1 MPSDATGSS
10 RPQDI
15 GSRPPHSHQADGAES
30 ISKDEL
36 RALVREWTSGLREQ
50 GLPPERVLA
59 IVKSRVRDVI
69 LPHTSRYVDTDATD
83 QRQDRLMSDSSQWC
97 IEALFEPSDQ

>member
-10 RPQDI
+10 RSHDI
-15 GSRPPHSHQADGAES
+15 GGSPHQTGGAES

-36 RALVREWTSGLREQ
+36 RTLVREWTANLREQ

-59 IVKSRVRDVI
+59 TVKSRVRDII
-69 LPHTSRYVDTDATD
+69 LPHTSRYAENDAPND
-83 QRQDRLMSDSSQWC
+83 RQDRLLTDSSQWC